1 MLMQHGKNSLWSL
14 CLLLDG
20 SRKGTSDWP
29 FQMGVMGFTLCYPYS
44 RKCHQLPLNIAQS
57 KPWFSKRGDYR
68 TTYTKKR
75 KVECPQAVP
84 RNLGGISSQPLRY
97 PQIQWEMGIWKIEF
111 TVTRIYLVIKC

>member
-44 RKCHQLPLNIAQS
+44 RKCHQLPLNSAVKTLVFQERRLSYNIHQEEESGMSTSSAKKFRGHL
-57 KPWFSKRGDYR
+57 KPAFK
-68 TTYTKKR
+68 
-75 KVECPQAVP
+75 
-84 RNLGGISSQPLRY
+84 ISSNP
-97 PQIQWEMGIWKIEF
+97 MGNGDMENR
-111 TVTRIYLVIKC
+111 VYCY